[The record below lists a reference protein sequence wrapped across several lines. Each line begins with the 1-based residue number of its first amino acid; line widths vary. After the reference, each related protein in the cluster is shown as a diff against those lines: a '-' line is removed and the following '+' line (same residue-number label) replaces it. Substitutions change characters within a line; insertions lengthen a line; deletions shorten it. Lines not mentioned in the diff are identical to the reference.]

1 MLFRSTVSLGG
12 TATSIGNLTLSNVT
26 ISSGSVSNVAIGA
39 AITTKTSAYTA
50 TSSDETI
57 LGNASTGAFSVTLPT
72 AVGASGKS
80 YVVKKID
87 SSANA
92 VTIATTLSQTID
104 GTTTKALSFQY
115 DGVQVQ
121 TDGANWFIIA
131 NTFGR
136 NGTAGTF

>member
-1 MLFRSTVSLGG
+1 MLFR
-12 TATSIGNLTLSNVT
+12 
-26 ISSGSVSNVAIGA
+26 SSGSVSNVAIGA

-57 LGNASTGAFSVTLPT
+57 LGNASAGAFSITLPT
-72 AVGASGKS
+72 AVGATGKT